1 MMNDGDLVA
10 GYWPRLVFESLTF
23 KCLSMFVMFL
33 GQKFL
38 LLLPVWGTLLQTEE
52 DVPTSPIP
60 KIAEAAAAAYLRAV
74 GGDALKMVDRF

>member
-1 MMNDGDLVA
+1 
-10 GYWPRLVFESLTF
+10 
-23 KCLSMFVMFL
+23 L
-33 GQKFL
+33 GQKVL